1 MITIRPKK
9 SIKEW
14 FLLVVF
20 YLLIFQSPLEMI
32 NPLFKYIDELF
43 PFVGLAGIFY
53 LAVRKGK
60 ISIKKNT
67 AWIVIL
73 LAVFFV
79 AGILGNVIY
88 QFQPIKSV
96 LIDLYTNFKFFFSI
110 LSGYVL
116 FTVCCSE
123 IERKSLLRHAKMIAI
138 VFVALLILD
147 FLFHFYPSMEKRYG
161 IRVVQLF
168 YRHPTYLAGAM
179 VFLLALFMAFYE
191 ESNKLYM
198 LFALVVLF
206 FTLRGKAMAGA
217 AVYVLIYYLILLKK
231 KRLHFYHLLLMAGA
245 VVFIG
250 RDLFAFYYLDLEGQ
264 SARSVLTQT
273 GIQIMKDYFPI
284 GTGFGTYA
292 SAEAGI
298 HYSPVYDK
306 YGFRFVY
313 ELDGSGGDFFS
324 DTFWPII
331 MGQTGVLGTICF
343 IAVIV
348 LLFLK
353 VLKSKSFDIRAY
365 AMGIFVFA
373 YIMISSTS
381 EPAFNNSIAIPLAMM
396 LGYIFTLEK
405 QYVKK
410 T

>member
-14 FLLVVF
+14 FLLAVF
-20 YLLIFQSPLEMI
+20 YLLVFQSPLEMKF
-32 NPLFKYIDELF
+32 PLCKYIDELF
-43 PFVGLAGIFY
+43 PFIGVAGVFY
-53 LAVRKGK
+53 ITIRTGK
-60 ISIKKNT
+60 LSMKKNT

-73 LAVFFV
+73 LALFFV

-88 QFQPIKSV
+88 QYQPIKSV
-96 LIDLYTNFKFFFSI
+96 LIDLYTNFKFFLSV

-116 FTVCCSE
+116 FTVCSSE
-123 IERKSLLRHAKMIAI
+123 RERETLLQHAKLVAI
-138 VFVALLILD
+138 VMFALLIVDLV
-147 FLFHFYPSMEKRYG
+147 FHIYPSPEKRYG

-168 YRHPTYLAGAM
+168 YRHCTYLAAAM
-179 VFLLALFMAFYE
+179 VFLLAIFMAFYE
-191 ESNKLYM
+191 EGNKPYM
-198 LFALVVLF
+198 LFALAVLV

-217 AVYVLIYYLILLKK
+217 AVYVLIYYFILMKRKK
-231 KRLHFYHLLLMAGA
+231 LRFYHMVLMAGA
-245 VVFIG
+245 VAFIG

-273 GIQIMKDYFPI
+273 GIHILKDYFPI

-298 HYSPVYDK
+298 HYSPVYEM
-306 YGFRFVY
+306 YGFRFIY
-313 ELDGSGGDFFS
+313 ELDGAGSDFFS

-331 MGQTGVLGTICF
+331 MGQSGAIGTICF

-353 VLKSKSFDIRAY
+353 VLKSKSFDVRAY

-381 EPAFNNSIAIPLAMM
+381 EPAFHNSVTIPLAMM
-396 LGYIFTLEK
+396 IGYIFTLEK
-405 QYVKK
+405 QHG
-410 T
+410 